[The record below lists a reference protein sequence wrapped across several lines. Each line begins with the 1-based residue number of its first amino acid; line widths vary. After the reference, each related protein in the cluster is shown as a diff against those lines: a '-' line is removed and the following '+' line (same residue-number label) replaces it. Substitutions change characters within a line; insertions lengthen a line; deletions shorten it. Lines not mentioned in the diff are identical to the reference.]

1 MVIELGDIILRID
14 SKVMDIILSFIQDEK
29 DKPEAGGILMGYY
42 IDDYSFF
49 ISDLTIPS
57 NYDKSSRF
65 NFIRSFI
72 NAQKFINHFFKSS
85 RGKKIYLGEWHTHP
99 EKSPT
104 PSSTDLVSFE
114 KQLKKNKLNSKFIFM
129 IIIGIEGIYAASY
142 SKLKL
147 LDERRVPHTRKTQ

>member
-14 SKVMDIILSFIQDEK
+14 QKVIDIISSFIQDEK

-49 ISDLTIPS
+49 ISDLTVPS

-85 RGKKIYLGEWHTHP
+85 KGKKIYLGEWHTHP
-99 EKSPT
+99 EKLPT
-104 PSSTDLVSFE
+104 PSSTDLDSFE
-114 KQLKKNKLNSKFIFM
+114 EQLKKNKLNSKFIFM
-129 IIIGIEGIYAASY
+129 IIIGIEGMYASSY
-142 SKLKL
+142 SNLKL
-147 LDERRVPHTRKTQ
+147 VDEGRVPFIRNTF